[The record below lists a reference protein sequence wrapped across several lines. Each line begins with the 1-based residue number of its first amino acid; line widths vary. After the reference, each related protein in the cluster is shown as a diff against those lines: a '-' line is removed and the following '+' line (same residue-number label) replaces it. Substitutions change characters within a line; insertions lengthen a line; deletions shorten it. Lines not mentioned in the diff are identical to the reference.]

1 MWKKETRERVGDYGS
16 GQALS
21 DQQFAAIEP
30 FIPAQ
35 KTGGRRRTTDIRK
48 TLDAIFYVTR
58 VGCQWR
64 HLPPPPI
71 FPPWQTT
78 YGYFRLFSSSGALE
92 RIQFHLV
99 MEEREAAGREASPS
113 VGIIDSQT
121 VKTTE
126 AGGVRGYDAGKKVKG
141 RKRHIIVDTLGLVL
155 ALVVHGADI
164 QDRDGGA
171 LVIKE
176 LRRLYCWIKVLF
188 ADNGYNSVIL
198 AAFCFAHGCM
208 ALIIVRRVAG
218 MVGFHVLPK
227 RWIVERTFGWLGRC
241 RRLSKD
247 YEKLP
252 EVSAAFIR
260 LAMIRL
266 LLQRRAYRSRALV
279 ASGYF

>member
-1 MWKKETRERVGDYGS
+1 MWNEKTRERVGDYGA

-21 DQQFAAIEP
+21 DQQFAVIEP

-35 KTGGRRRTTDIRK
+35 KSGGRKRTTDMRK
-48 TLDAIFYVTR
+48 VLDGIFYVTR
-58 VGCQWR
+58 TGCQWR

-71 FPPWQTT
+71 FPPWQTV
-78 YGYFRLFSSSGALE
+78 YGYFRLLNSTGALAS
-92 RIQFHLV
+92 IQHHLV
-99 MEEREAAGREASPS
+99 MEEREAAGREASPT
-113 VGIIDSQT
+113 VGIIDSQS

-126 AGGVRGYDAGKKVKG
+126 AGGVRGYDAAKKVKG
-141 RKRHIIVDTLGLVL
+141 RKRHIIVDTRGLVL
-155 ALVVHGADI
+155 AIVVHAADI
-164 QDRDGGA
+164 QDRDGA
-171 LVIKE
+171 LLVIRE

-188 ADNGYNSVIL
+188 VDNGYNSAVL
-198 AAFCFAHGCM
+198 AAFCFVHGGM
-208 ALIIVRRVAG
+208 ALVIVKRVAG
-218 MVGFHVLPK
+218 MIGFQVLPK

-266 LLQRRAYRSRALV
+266 LLQRKAYKSRALV
-279 ASGYF
+279 VSLNF

>member
-1 MWKKETRERVGDYGS
+1 MWTKETRERVGDYGA

-21 DQQFAAIEP
+21 DQQFSVVEP
-30 FIPAQ
+30 FIPPP
-35 KTGGRRRTTDIRK
+35 KPGGRDRTTDMRN

-64 HLPPPPI
+64 HLPPPPN
-71 FPPWQTT
+71 FPPWQTV
-78 YGYFRLFSSSGALE
+78 YGYFRLFSSTGALAA
-92 RIQFHLV
+92 IQYHLV

-126 AGGVRGYDAGKKVKG
+126 AGGVRGYDAAKKIKG
-141 RKRHIIVDTLGLVL
+141 RKRHIVVDTLGLVL
-155 ALVVHGADI
+155 AIVVHAADI
-164 QDRDGGA
+164 QDRDGA
-171 LVIKE
+171 ELAIQE
-176 LRRLYCWIKVLF
+176 LRRLYCWIKVIF

-198 AAFCFAHGCM
+198 AAFCFAHGGM
-208 ALIIVRRVAG
+208 VLIIVRRVAG
-218 MVGFHVLPK
+218 MIGFHVLPK

-247 YEKLP
+247 YERLP

-266 LLQRRAYRSRALV
+266 LLQRKAYRSRSMVV
-279 ASGYF
+279 AQNF